1 MQQLNVYIYLVY
13 FLDFPKFSQC
23 IIYLIINQS
32 INYHF
37 LFRDQ
42 IIIDISIIK
51 HHNTLQIFNLIKQ
64 RGDFT
69 SKVILAQIYQIIYRQ
84 AAVMS
89 IQENRKEVQVSREYN
104 LLTSGKNDKPSYL
117 NGKHANKLNQDQT
130 ASQLE
135 NSCSENNIQQC
146 GSVSNS
152 IGHQNSA
159 TAPYQR
165 NGNTSKQSIN
175 GKSAAEEK
183 KINDEKQQ
191 KKNDYSEIQQILKSC
206 TTEAKGLQDQDD
218 DEDDVEFEIVSYED
232 SSEDEE
238 EMSKMNTEDENEKN
252 ASGNQS
258 QDEKKPEE
266 AKIVK
271 AAISEQ
277 PQQNQQ
283 QQQEKQIQQL
293 GLRVNTSSEK
303 EDEHIK
309 NESSEEDIFS
319 EYAKIGS
326 GYAQFNLPKLL
337 QDINTMENHKKEA
350 ENQSTQAIQSQQ
362 NATQQQKD
370 LSSTIA
376 VTNQTFDKTR
386 NKQAQ
391 NKSSTVQQQQNQEQ
405 QHKTV
410 QQRIQYCHQ
419 QLSQKRVINTR
430 SSGAGSKGNGGLTA
444 GKSSYNNQNNT
455 IGNDYQPKYI
465 SSRKRRAVTD
475 PELESLGLLNKRR
488 DTKNNTRYYNEE
500 SETTNQD
507 LEDDNDESEEET
519 QRNKK
524 RQQQAPKP
532 KSVTKSSARNSET
545 SHQKPQNTSVQNKK
559 KAEQSQNVADDDY
572 PDVPITLPKDQQM
585 ELLKYHKRSK
595 NYHGTAKQ
603 FGISHEE
610 ARVIVKKLKK
620 EYRSITNY

>member
-1 MQQLNVYIYLVY
+1 
-13 FLDFPKFSQC
+13 
-23 IIYLIINQS
+23 
-32 INYHF
+32 
-37 LFRDQ
+37 
-42 IIIDISIIK
+42 
-51 HHNTLQIFNLIKQ
+51 
-64 RGDFT
+64 
-69 SKVILAQIYQIIYRQ
+69 
-84 AAVMS
+84 MS

-104 LLTSGKNDKPSYL
+104 LLTSGKNDKPNYL
-117 NGKHANKLNQDQT
+117 NGKHANKLNQDQP
-130 ASQLE
+130 AQQQE
-135 NSCSENNIQQC
+135 NSCNENNIQQC
-146 GSVSNS
+146 GSASNT
-152 IGHQNSA
+152 ILGQNSA
-159 TAPYQR
+159 NAPYQR
-165 NGNTSKQSIN
+165 NGNTVKQQLN
-175 GKSAAEEK
+175 GRSANEEK
-183 KINDEKQQ
+183 KINEEKQQ

-206 TTEAKGLQDQDD
+206 TTDAKGLQDQDD

-238 EMSKMNTEDENEKN
+238 ERSKMNTEDENEKN

-266 AKIVK
+266 TKIVQ
-271 AAISEQ
+271 ADISEKT
-277 PQQNQQ
+277 QQNQQ
-283 QQQEKQIQQL
+283 QQQEKQLQQL
-293 GLRVNTSSEK
+293 GLPINTSSEK

-326 GYAQFNLPKLL
+326 GYAQFNLPKILK
-337 QDINTMENHKKEA
+337 DISTMENHKKETEIQNA
-350 ENQSTQAIQSQQ
+350 QALQNQQ
-362 NATQQQKD
+362 NIIHQQKD
-370 LSSTIA
+370 SSSAST
-376 VTNQTFDKTR
+376 VNNQTFDKTR

-391 NKSSTVQQQQNQEQ
+391 NKSSTVLQQQNQEQ

-430 SSGAGSKGNGGLTA
+430 SSGTGSKGNGGFSA

-465 SSRKRRAVTD
+465 SSRKRRPVTD

-488 DTKNNTRYYNEE
+488 DNKNNTRYYNEE

-507 LEDDNDESEEET
+507 QEEDYDESEE
-519 QRNKK
+519 QAQKNKK
-524 RQQQAPKP
+524 KQQQAPKP
-532 KSVTKSSARNSET
+532 KSVSKSNARNSDN
-545 SHQKPQNTSVQNKK
+545 SHQKPQNTSAQNKK
-559 KAEQSQNVADDDY
+559 KAEQNQNAADDDY

-610 ARVIVKKLKK
+610 ARAIVKKLKK
-620 EYRSITNY
+620 EYRSITNF